1 MQAAFQQL
9 MQSPG
14 QVQRLLQLLSSGST
28 NVPTPISTPITGAA
42 QSGSWTPPASL
53 DLPQLAQLALYDN
66 SIGGG
71 SNNVLTFDNKD
82 IIGPSTTQLADDE
95 ARLARSYHDA
105 GEIDADVDALQ
116 ANIDALI
123 ENMGLDSAA
132 PDPTSADPSHP
143 QPPLPSSEEMPP
155 TFSAAEFDFE
165 AFLTAFANAQDGEGG
180 APNVNV
186 DTVVN
191 DKTSTSGSVP
201 GSVSA
206 SGTGTDGTNV
216 FSEQPVIVGRK
227 RTSDVAELA
236 LPLPE
241 PSTATP
247 SRVAVASRTDATADE
262 PPRAKRNKK

>member
-14 QVQRLLQLLSSGST
+14 QVQRLLQLLSSGPT

-53 DLPQLAQLALYDN
+53 DLPQLAQLALYEN

-71 SNNVLTFDNKD
+71 NNNVLTFNHEN
-82 IIGPSTTQLADDE
+82 IVGPSSTQLADDE

-105 GEIDADVDALQ
+105 GEIDADVDVLQ
-116 ANIDALI
+116 ANINALI
-123 ENMGLDSAA
+123 ENMGLDSALGT
-132 PDPTSADPSHP
+132 TSADSTHP
-143 QPPLPSSEEMPP
+143 QPPLPSSGEMPP
-155 TFSAAEFDFE
+155 AQPAADFDFE
-165 AFLTAFANAQDGEGG
+165 AFLTAFANAQDGEGE
-180 APNVNV
+180 AANVNA
-186 DTVVN
+186 DAVVN
-191 DKTSTSGSVP
+191 DNISTSRPVP

-206 SGTGTDGTNV
+206 SGTGTGATNV
-216 FSEQPVIVGRK
+216 FSEEPVIVGRK

-241 PSTATP
+241 PSTAMP
-247 SRVAVASRTDATADE
+247 SRIAAAARTGATADG

>member
-1 MQAAFQQL
+1 

-53 DLPQLAQLALYDN
+53 DLPQLAQLALYEN

-71 SNNVLTFDNKD
+71 NNNVLTFDHES
-82 IIGPSTTQLADDE
+82 IVGPSSTQLADDE

-105 GEIDADVDALQ
+105 GEIDADVDVLQ
-116 ANIDALI
+116 ANINALI
-123 ENMGLDSAA
+123 GDMGLDSAA
-132 PDPTSADPSHP
+132 LGTTSADPTHL
-143 QPPLPSSEEMPP
+143 QPPLPSSGEMPP
-155 TFSAAEFDFE
+155 TQPAADFDFE

-180 APNVNV
+180 AANVNA
-186 DTVVN
+186 DPVVN
-191 DKTSTSGSVP
+191 DNISTSGPVP

-206 SGTGTDGTNV
+206 SGTGTDAANV
-216 FSEQPVIVGRK
+216 FSEEPVIVGRK

-241 PSTATP
+241 PPTAMP
-247 SRVAVASRTDATADE
+247 SRIAGAARTDATADG
-262 PPRAKRNKK
+262 PSRAKRNKK

>member
-1 MQAAFQQL
+1 

-14 QVQRLLQLLSSGST
+14 QVQRLLHLLSSSST
-28 NVPTPISTPITGAA
+28 NVPTPLSTPITGTA

-53 DLPQLAQLALYDN
+53 DLPLLAQLALYDS

-71 SNNVLTFDNKD
+71 GNNVLTFDNED
-82 IIGPSTTQLADDE
+82 TIGPSTTQLAGDE
-95 ARLARSYHDA
+95 SRLARSYHDA

-116 ANIDALI
+116 ANINALI
-123 ENMGLDSAA
+123 ENMGLDSVALA
-132 PDPTSADPSHP
+132 TTSVDSTHL
-143 QPPLPSSEEMPP
+143 QPPLPPSEEMLPAQ
-155 TFSAAEFDFE
+155 SAADFDFE

-180 APNVNV
+180 ANNVNA
-186 DTVVN
+186 DAVVN
-191 DKTSTSGSVP
+191 DKTSTSGSAP

-206 SGTGTDGTNV
+206 SGMGMDVTNV

-241 PSTATP
+241 PSTAAP
-247 SRVAVASRTDATADE
+247 SHVAAAAKADASAE
-262 PPRAKRNKK
+262 GPPRAKRNKK

>member
-82 IIGPSTTQLADDE
+82 IIGPSTTQLTDDE

-105 GEIDADVDALQ
+105 GEIDADVNALQ

-132 PDPTSADPSHP
+132 PDTTSVDPSHP
-143 QPPLPSSEEMPP
+143 QPPLPSSEEMPSA
-155 TFSAAEFDFE
+155 FSAAEFDFE

-180 APNVNV
+180 APNVN
-186 DTVVN
+186 

-206 SGTGTDGTNV
+206 SGTGTDATNV

-247 SRVAVASRTDATADE
+247 SRVAVAARTDATADE

>member
-53 DLPQLAQLALYDN
+53 DLPQLAQLALYEN
-66 SIGGG
+66 SIGGA
-71 SNNVLTFDNKD
+71 SNHVLTFDNED
-82 IIGPSTTQLADDE
+82 IGPSTTQLADDE
-95 ARLARSYHDA
+95 ARLARSYYDA

-116 ANIDALI
+116 ANINVLI

-132 PDPTSADPSHP
+132 LATTSADSTHP
-143 QPPLPSSEEMPP
+143 QPPLLSSEMPP
-155 TFSAAEFDFE
+155 AQSAADFDFE

-180 APNVNV
+180 ATNVNA
-186 DTVVN
+186 DAVVN
-191 DKTSTSGSVP
+191 DKTSTSGSAP

-206 SGTGTDGTNV
+206 SGIGMDTTNV

-227 RTSDVAELA
+227 RTSDVAGLA

-247 SRVAVASRTDATADE
+247 SHVAAAARTGATAE
-262 PPRAKRNKK
+262 GPPRAKRNKK